1 MYSVVSSINKFY
13 VIRMYEKKVMIYW
26 SKKKDNEIFSLMD
39 KLIFVFNDVCN
50 NVLID
55 FINFLL
61 I

>member
-26 SKKKDNEIFSLMD
+26 SKKKDNEIFSLME

>member
-1 MYSVVSSINKFY
+1 MYSVVSSIIKFY

-26 SKKKDNEIFSLMD
+26 SKKKDNEIFSLME

-50 NVLID
+50 NVLIY